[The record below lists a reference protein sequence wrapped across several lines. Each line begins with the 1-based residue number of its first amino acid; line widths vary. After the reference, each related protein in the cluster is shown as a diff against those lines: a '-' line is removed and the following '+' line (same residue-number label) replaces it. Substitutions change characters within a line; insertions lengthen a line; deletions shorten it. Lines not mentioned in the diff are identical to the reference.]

1 MFFVFY
7 FLLVFVV
14 FFNKFLSFFCVVF
27 FIEVVGFIWKFEF
40 YGREC
45 CNNNWVMR
53 DFFKYCKRKG
63 LLIELGGEVI
73 FVIRLERGLVCKL
86 VFLKIYYLIRIC
98 YV

>member
-1 MFFVFY
+1 MFFVFF

-27 FIEVVGFIWKFEF
+27 FIEFVGLKVEF

-45 CNNNWVMR
+45 CNWVMR

-73 FVIRLERGLVCKL
+73 LVIRLERCLVCKL
-86 VFLKIYYLIRIC
+86 VFLKIYYLRKIF